1 MDYIKYISYLC
12 SVIKKEIVKQLK
24 IQNHEKVIKHF

>member
-24 IQNHEKVIKHF
+24 IQNHEKGNEHY

>member
-12 SVIKKEIVKQLK
+12 SVINKEIAKQLK
-24 IQNHEKVIKHF
+24 IQNHEKVIEHH